1 MKKILYS
8 VLFVLSALSSQAQF
22 VVDSIL
28 DQSAALENL
37 FLANG
42 IFVNNISFTGD
53 IAQFG
58 TFTGGDAVNLGI
70 SSGIVM
76 SNGHAQYVMIENPS
90 SLAIV
95 GSPSN
100 NVDLNTLTGFST
112 YDLAQMDFD
121 FVATGDS
128 MTFQFVFGSQ
138 EYPEWVG
145 SSYNDVFGFFVSGPG
160 IAGTFSN
167 GARNIA
173 LVPGTGDFVSINTI
187 NSTVNSSLYISN
199 VIDTITNQNSGTMR
213 PDGYTVPMFAAIGG
227 LVVGESY
234 HITLALADAS
244 DGALDSWVFL
254 GGNSFQQF
262 CTVNFMEE
270 SEDRGAQQC
279 LLSQVKADLDYTV
292 FCGTI
297 TLENQSQVNMNVA
310 NAYYDMGDGN
320 TIVAHAT
327 DVYSY
332 TTPGNYTVKLVYQT
346 VDGFTSKYTL
356 GTFPISEMMPSEPFI
371 SQNGTIVS
379 IDNYDP
385 SWLVSWFVSV
395 DGGFTY
401 TELEGITTPSFD
413 VTGIVSDGSFIYA
426 GISNGCLNSS
436 VAQAVVVGVN
446 ELHQNS
452 FSVYPQPADQEIF
465 FSNVNE
471 PKTVKAFDAT
481 GKLVLIEN
489 NVSSVLNISSL
500 SPGFY
505 VLHVTNRNGKQERV
519 SVMVN

>member
-8 VLFVLSALSSQAQF
+8 ILFVASALSSQAQF

-28 DQSAALENL
+28 DQSSALENL

-53 IAQFG
+53 TAQFG
-58 TFTGGDAVNLGI
+58 TFSGGDAVNLGI
-70 SSGIVM
+70 TNGIVM
-76 SNGHAQYVMIENPS
+76 SNGHAQYVMSNNNS
-90 SLAIV
+90 SLANV
-95 GSPSN
+95 GVLSN
-100 NVDLNTLTGFST
+100 NTDLNSLTGFPT
-112 YDLAQMDFD
+112 YDLAKVDFD

-145 SSYNDVFGFFVSGPG
+145 SSFNDVFGFFVSGPG
-160 IAGTFSN
+160 ITGSFSN
-167 GARNIA
+167 GAQNIA

-187 NSTVNSSLYISN
+187 NGTLNSSLYISN
-199 VIDTITNQNSGTMR
+199 VIDTIMNQNSGTMR
-213 PDGYTVPMFAAIGG
+213 PDGYTVPMFASISG
-227 LVVGESY
+227 LVVGETY

-262 CTVNFMEE
+262 CTVNFLEE
-270 SEDRGAQQC
+270 ANDRGAQQC

-310 NAYYDMGDGN
+310 NAYYEMGDGN
-320 TIVAHAT
+320 TITAHAT

-356 GTFPISEMMPSEPFI
+356 GTFPISDIMPIVPII
-371 SQNGTIVS
+371 SQNGTLLG

-395 DGGFTY
+395 DGGFSY
-401 TELEGITTPSFD
+401 TELEGVTTPSFD
-413 VTGIVSDGSFIYA
+413 VTGIVSDGAFIYA
-426 GISNGCLNSS
+426 GISNGCLNNSD
-436 VAQAVVVGVN
+436 AQMVVGVH
-446 ELHQNS
+446 ELYQNS

-471 PKTVKAFDAT
+471 LKTVKAFDAT
-481 GKLVLIEN
+481 GKLVLMEN
-489 NVSSVLNISSL
+489 NVSSVLNISTL

-505 VLHVTNRNGKQERV
+505 VLHVTKRNGKQERV
-519 SVMVN
+519 SVMVK

>member
-1 MKKILYS
+1 MKKLLLSILVIS
-8 VLFVLSALSSQAQF
+8 SAFTSNAQF
-22 VVDSIL
+22 NVDSVSNQITAVE
-28 DQSAALENL
+28 DL

-42 IFVNNISFTGD
+42 IFVNNISFIGD
-53 IAQFG
+53 SAQLG
-58 TFTGGDAVNLGI
+58 WLTDGDSVSLGI
-70 SSGIVM
+70 NEGLVLSTGIAASVSNGSNMPGGNWSNTM
-76 SNGHAQYVMIENPS
+76 SNP
-90 SLAIV
+90 
-95 GSPSN
+95 
-100 NVDLNTLTGFST
+100 DLSGLTGFPT
-112 YDLAQMDFD
+112 YDLAQLDFD
-121 FVATGDS
+121 FIATGDS
-128 MTFQFVFGSQ
+128 MTFQFVFGSA

-145 SSYNDVFGFFVSGPG
+145 SSFNDIFGFFVNGPG
-160 IAGTFSN
+160 IVGPYTNSAVN
-167 GARNIA
+167 LA
-173 LVPGTGDFVSINTI
+173 LVPGTNTVVSINTI
-187 NSTVNSSLYISN
+187 NADTNATLYNDNSQL
-199 VIDTITNQNSGTMR
+199 VIPNLFC
-213 PDGYTVPMFAAIGG
+213 DGYTVPMFASIGN
-227 LVVGESY
+227 LVVGETY
-234 HITLALADAS
+234 HITLAITDAS
-244 DGALDSWVFL
+244 DAALDSWVFL

-262 CTVNFMEE
+262 CTVNFLEE
-270 SEDRGAQQC
+270 ANDRGAQQC

-310 NAYYDMGDGN
+310 NAYYEMGDGN
-320 TIVAHAT
+320 TIPANAT

-332 TTPGNYTVKLVYQT
+332 GTPGNYTVKLVYQT

-356 GTFPISEMMPSEPFI
+356 GTFPISEIMPNEPFI
-371 SQNGTIVS
+371 SQNGSIVS

-413 VTGIVSDGSFIYA
+413 VTGIVSDGTFIYA

-436 VAQAVVVGVN
+436 VAQMVVGVN
-446 ELHQNS
+446 ELNENT

-471 PKTVKAFDAT
+471 LKTVRAFDAT
-481 GKLVLIEN
+481 GKLVMLEN
-489 NVSSVLNISSL
+489 NVTNVLNLSTL

-519 SVMVN
+519 SVMVK